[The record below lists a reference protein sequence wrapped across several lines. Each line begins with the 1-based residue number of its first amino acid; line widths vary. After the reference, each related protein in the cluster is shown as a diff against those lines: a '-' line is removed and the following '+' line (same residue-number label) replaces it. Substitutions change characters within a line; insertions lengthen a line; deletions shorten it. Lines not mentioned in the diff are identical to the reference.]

1 VPKRRVPKHIGSA
14 SQGLKESIGLLPTVG
29 DSTFVPF
36 QHIPVILLLLL
47 PSFIRSSDIGH
58 RERRSRRA
66 PPSFQGLYPC
76 NVPSK
81 LDTFHPVIPPTPF
94 RAGTSKDCTAPPVIA
109 STRQKNPYACK
120 LSPTT
125 TMSFDSRI
133 HENFLIRFSISS
145 PLGDPLGKLN
155 KFSYLLDATHLLALS
170 IPSDDEPLQCTIAD
184 DYIEVIQDLIVYP
197 LLEQEFMSTM
207 GPSNRAQRIQ
217 ALAESP
223 FTLLAKAEAV
233 TSAATLLEAI
243 QDFCA
248 WATCPA
254 AVNVY
259 NILTGN
265 TGPPIMEL
273 ELQFTHWHFTPTWNG
288 RHLDGIIPHSDYL
301 ASCLEPSPTVE
312 PSAHPLDEGKDA
324 SPVLNSPLE
333 CLAPNPSS
341 SDVPTST
348 VDPVTS
354 PTVSNL
360 DQGKATPPT
369 ASCSVCVC

>member
-1 VPKRRVPKHIGSA
+1 
-14 SQGLKESIGLLPTVG
+14 
-29 DSTFVPF
+29 
-36 QHIPVILLLLL
+36 
-47 PSFIRSSDIGH
+47 
-58 RERRSRRA
+58 
-66 PPSFQGLYPC
+66 
-76 NVPSK
+76 
-81 LDTFHPVIPPTPF
+81 
-94 RAGTSKDCTAPPVIA
+94 
-109 STRQKNPYACK
+109 
-120 LSPTT
+120 
-125 TMSFDSRI
+125 
-133 HENFLIRFSISS
+133 
-145 PLGDPLGKLN
+145 
-155 KFSYLLDATHLLALS
+155 LALS
-170 IPSDDEPLQCTIAD
+170 TPSDDEPLQYTIAD

-207 GPSNRAQRIQ
+207 GPSNRAHRIQ
-217 ALAESP
+217 QLAESP

-288 RHLDGIIPHSDYL
+288 RHLDDIIPHSDYL
-301 ASCLEPSPTVE
+301 ASCLEASPTAE
-312 PSAHPLDEGKDA
+312 PSSHPLDEGKDV
-324 SPVLNSPLE
+324 SPVLDSPLE

-341 SDVPTST
+341 IDVPTST

-369 ASCSVCVC
+369 ASPTMASLAAASSMPTTLCFHSSLPPLNIAPIQSQVFHLFSPGCRGNRVPPDKSLLCSLLW